1 MKKRTLQII
10 FFAIFLF
17 LSINCLSPPYA
28 FADTDGSEISV
39 AQPERLEIQLGSDWI
54 GAEFQLRTDY
64 GLYPALIP
72 VGGDGVLRLEIGGS
86 SSYILSCVST
96 GRTSTVVY
104 PSEHYTPATTK
115 SVPSYDPVYSVEPV
129 TPAPEQAVYP
139 VSVPTAP
146 PASEPAPVYSPE
158 DSNIEEGYFETPYN
172 EEYYEYE
179 EILIAGIPLQH
190 ILFFGIGLLICVC
203 ILVVLRVKS
212 IRLEEDDDEFDDND
226 E

>member
-1 MKKRTLQII
+1 MKKRILQII
-10 FFAIFLF
+10 FIAIILI
-17 LSINCLSPPYA
+17 LSINCLSPPFA

-39 AQPERLEIQLGSDWI
+39 AQPERLEIQLGSEWV

-72 VGGDGVLRLEIGGS
+72 VDSDGVLRLEIGGS
-86 SSYILSCVST
+86 SSYILSCVSM

-104 PSEHYTPATTK
+104 PSEHYTPVPPQA
-115 SVPSYDPVYSVEPV
+115 VPSLDPVYSVEPV
-129 TPAPEQAVYP
+129 TPAHEQAIYP

-146 PASEPAPVYSPE
+146 PIREPAPEYVFE
-158 DSNIEEGYFETPYN
+158 DSNVAGVYYEDPYV

-179 EILIAGIPLQH
+179 DILIAGIPVQH
-190 ILFFGIGLLICVC
+190 VLFFGIGLLTCIC

-212 IRLEEDDDEFDDND
+212 IRAEEDDKFDDND